1 MDAPHGRDQPS
12 ETGSDPIDAA
22 ARINMSPMGGY
33 QYRVV
38 AICALVALLDGLDIQ
53 AMGLVIPA
61 LSEEWGVAPS
71 SFGLVLSASF
81 AGMMLGMMGLGM
93 LGDRIGRRMVLLASF
108 ALVGMSSMATAL
120 ATSQDMLMAL
130 RFLTGLGIGGC
141 MPNATAL
148 TAEYVPAH
156 RLAFFVTLMYSAV
169 PLGGVV
175 GGYVAGDLIRLFGW
189 QAVFLAGG
197 VIPLLLCFLILFA
210 LPESV
215 RFLVGKPGNAARVG
229 AILGR
234 IDRSYAYAPGDSF
247 TVPPSAGKGSVGQLF
262 AEGRSAS
269 TLLLW
274 TIFFFSLFGMYLLAS
289 WLPTILTQF
298 GWPRDQAIRSV
309 SHFWL
314 GGILGGLAAGWLI
327 DRFGPFKVL
336 VPGFLVAA
344 ALTAT
349 MGLVDGTGWLVTFVI
364 LTTGFGVVGAQLAMT
379 ALAAELY
386 PTAARSTGVGWGLG
400 IGRLGAVIS
409 PAIGGLVLAAGWAQT
424 ELFAA
429 AAMPALICAGGTL
442 LMGLAER
449 RRVAA
454 GHSGR

>member
-1 MDAPHGRDQPS
+1 MA
-12 ETGSDPIDAA
+12 IVVA
-22 ARINMSPMGGY
+22 ARINLAPMSGY

-53 AMGLVIPA
+53 AMGLIIPA
-61 LSEEWGVAPS
+61 LSEEWGLPPS
-71 SFGLVLSASF
+71 SFGPVLSASF
-81 AGMMLGMMGLGM
+81 AGIMLGMMGLGM
-93 LGDRIGRRMVLLASF
+93 LGDRFGRRVILLLSF
-108 ALVGMSSMATAL
+108 GLVGVSSMATAL
-120 ATSQDMLMAL
+120 ATSQEALMAL

-189 QAVFLAGG
+189 QSVFLAGG

-215 RFLVGKPGNAARVG
+215 RFLVGRPDNAARVG
-229 AILGR
+229 KILGR
-234 IDRSYAYAPGDSF
+234 IDRTYVYTPGDSF
-247 TVPPSAGKGSVGQLF
+247 AVPPAVAKSSVGQLF
-262 AEGRSAS
+262 SDGRSSS

-274 TIFFFSLFGMYLLAS
+274 AIFFFSLFSMYLLAS
-289 WLPTILTQF
+289 WLPTIFAQF
-298 GWPRDQAIRSV
+298 GWPRPQAIRSV

-314 GGILGGLAAGWLI
+314 GGIFGGLLAGWLI
-327 DRFGPFKVL
+327 DRFGPYKVL
-336 VPGFLVAA
+336 APGFLVAA
-344 ALTAT
+344 GLTT
-349 MGLVDGTGWLVTFVI
+349 MMGLMDGEGWLTTCVI
-364 LTTGFGVVGAQLAMT
+364 LAAGFGVVGAQLAMT
-379 ALAAELY
+379 ALAADLY

-400 IGRLGAVIS
+400 IGRIGAVIS
-409 PAIGGLVLAAGWAQT
+409 PIIGGLVLAAGWTQPK
-424 ELFAA
+424 LFAA
-429 AAMPALICAGGTL
+429 AAIPALICAGGTV

-449 RRVAA
+449 RRKAA
-454 GHSGR
+454 LSSVSVI